1 VKEGVCLLACIR
13 SRETA
18 IARDYALLSQRERV
32 NAKEVERL
40 QQQVCELQEEL
51 KREKAAMAREKE
63 ARSTE
68 GIELNQEK
76 AMTSY
81 DVQDKR
87 KGEVGSLKATN
98 TVSYASST
106 V

>member
-1 VKEGVCLLACIR
+1 MACIR

-40 QQQVCELQEEL
+40 QQQVCALQEEL
-51 KREKAAMAREKE
+51 KRDKVAMEREKE

-68 GIELNQEK
+68 GIGLNQEN

-87 KGEVGSLKATN
+87 KGEVGSL
-98 TVSYASST
+98 SSVCFYVLT
-106 V
+106 